1 MDQYGETSNG
11 TTMTARR
18 FSEALK
24 KRGHE
29 VRVLTASELNE
40 DGVYKLP
47 EYRLPIFAP
56 LVSRQGM
63 KIADIDES
71 VIADAVRGSD
81 IVHLLLPFRAAGA
94 AADIAR
100 EMGVATTAAF
110 HIQPENIT
118 YSIGLGHSKLL
129 SALIYRYFRDT
140 FYDKIEYV
148 HCPSA
153 MIKSIL
159 VSRGYK
165 SNICAISNGVSGAF
179 VRKSVVRP
187 DRYEGKFVILSVGR
201 YSKEKRQDLII
212 KAIGLSKYNEKIQL
226 VLAGK
231 GPTEKKLKK
240 LSDKYLYNPAEF
252 VFLPENKLVE
262 LINASDLYV
271 HASDI
276 ESEAISCIEAFSC
289 GLVPIISD
297 SRDSATKQFALSEK
311 NLFSKGDARELSERI
326 DFFIEHPEEKE
337 TLSKQYS
344 RLASEF
350 SLDASVDK
358 LVGVF
363 ESAVESNER
372 RKHNDSLEKD
382 YLSTLGTRDRISY
395 GYRKRKYLRKLKKS
409 GESDFGNSFI
419 TTVGRDKGALP
430 EKAN

>member
-1 MDQYGETSNG
+1 MDQYDETSNG

-18 FSEALK
+18 FAEALR

-29 VRVLTASELNE
+29 VRVLTASKVREK
-40 DGVYKLP
+40 GVYTLP

-56 LVSRQGM
+56 LVLKQGM

-71 VIADAVRGSD
+71 VMREAIKGSD
-81 IVHLLLPFRAAGA
+81 VVHLLLPFRAESA

-100 EMGVATTAAF
+100 EMGIATTAAF

-129 SALIYRYFRDT
+129 SSLIYRYFQHKL
-140 FYDKIEYV
+140 YNKIEYI
-148 HCPSA
+148 HCPSE
-153 MIKSIL
+153 MIKSMLI
-159 VSRGYK
+159 SRGYK

-179 VRKSVVRP
+179 ARKTVVRP
-187 DRYEGKFVILSVGR
+187 SRYEGKFVILSVGR
-201 YSKEKRQDLII
+201 YSSEKRQDLII
-212 KAIGLSKYNEKIQL
+212 KAIGKSKYNKNIQL

-252 VFLPENKLVE
+252 VFLPEDGLVE
-262 LINASDLYV
+262 LINSSDLYV

-289 GLVPIISD
+289 GLVPVISD
-297 SRDSATKQFALSEK
+297 SRDSATKQFAVSEL
-311 NLFSKGDARELSERI
+311 NLFHKGDAEELKNRI
-326 DFFIEHPEEKE
+326 EWFIEHPEEKRE
-337 TLSKQYS
+337 LSDKYVEF
-344 RLASEF
+344 AAEF

-363 ESAVESNER
+363 ERASESNER
-372 RKHNDSLEKD
+372 RKHNDALEND
-382 YLSTLGTRDRISY
+382 YLAAAGTRDRISY
-395 GYRKRKYLRKLKKS
+395 GISKRKYLREKRRR
-409 GESDFGNSFI
+409 GAPDFDNSFI
-419 TTVGRDKGALP
+419 TTVGYGNTQP
-430 EKAN
+430 E